1 MTTGP
6 IKRDCGR
13 CGHHGWPAASFPD
26 GYLCSP
32 CLTAAL
38 DIRGACPGCGTTRPL
53 PGRRP
58 GDQAP
63 LCRDCAGITRYFT
76 CLRCDYEGNLAHG
89 RLCHPCA
96 VAQAITEIFGRPSH
110 LTPALRSLA
119 EALAAAPNPAA
130 TARWLATR
138 HVRGLL
144 ADLVTGRLQLTH
156 QALAARPDWRSAI
169 YLRDLLVSCG
179 ALPATDRQLAD
190 YEGWVHRRLASLAGH
205 PHERLLRQFS
215 LWHQLP
221 RMRAKAA
228 TAPLRPSAGKYAEQR
243 FIQAENFL
251 AWTHALG
258 RQPARLTQADIDT
271 WHATA
276 AIHQKQGAR
285 SFLNWAMTARHI
297 PALQLPQLRFGKGE
311 AITQHRRLALLRRYI
326 TEENPPARLRAAA
339 CLMLLYAQPLSRIL
353 RLAVSDITH
362 GDDGQVHIR
371 FGHPPAPVPEPF
383 ASLLLQLIADRPAT
397 SSNWLFPGRNPGQP
411 AAYSTVF
418 TQLRALGFPMR
429 TARISA
435 LRQLVLQA
443 PAPVIAEALG
453 FHYTTTER
461 QHANAGATWNRYPT
475 GDHTTQ

>member
-1 MTTGP
+1 VTTGP

-13 CGHHGWPAASFPD
+13 CGRHGWPAASFPD

-53 PGRRP
+53 PGRHP
-58 GDQAP
+58 DGQAP
-63 LCRDCAGITRYFT
+63 ICRDCAGITRHFT
-76 CLRCDYEGNLAHG
+76 CLRCDYEGNLGPG
-89 RLCHPCA
+89 RICHPCA
-96 VAQAITEIFGRPSH
+96 RAQAITGIFGNGPI
-110 LTPALRSLA
+110 TAALQPLA

-130 TARWLATR
+130 TARWLGQPHIR
-138 HVRGLL
+138 SLL
-144 ADLVTGRLQLTH
+144 TDLTTGRLPLTH
-156 QALAARPDWRSAI
+156 QALATRPGWRNGI

-179 ALPATDRQLAD
+179 ALPPIDRQLAD
-190 YEGWVHRRLASLAGH
+190 YEGWLHRRLTGLAGH

-221 RMRAKAA
+221 KMRAKAA
-228 TAPLRPSAGKYAEQR
+228 TAPLRPSARKYAEQR

-251 AWTHALG
+251 TWAATLPRHPGA
-258 RQPARLTQADIDT
+258 LTQADIDT

-285 SFLNWAMTARHI
+285 SFLTWAMTAGHI
-297 PALQLPQLRFGKGE
+297 PHRQLPQLRFNKGE
-311 AITQHRRLALLRRYI
+311 AITQHRRLALLRRYL
-326 TEENPPARLRAAA
+326 TEEDAPARIRAIA
-339 CLMLLYAQPLSRIL
+339 CLMLLYAQPLSRVL
-353 RLAVSDITH
+353 RLTTSDITRD
-362 GDDGQVHIR
+362 DDGQTWIC

-383 ASLLLQLIADRPAT
+383 ATLLHQQTSDLPAGSGT
-397 SSNWLFPGRNPGQP
+397 WLFRGRNPGQP
-411 AAYSTVF
+411 AAYATVF
-418 TQLRALGFPMR
+418 TQLRDLGFPMR

-453 FHYTTTER
+453 FHHTTTQR
-461 QHANAGATWNRYPT
+461 QRANAAGTWIHYP
-475 GDHTTQ
+475 GSDHTK

>member
-1 MTTGP
+1 MTGGP
-6 IKRDCGR
+6 IKRTCGR
-13 CGHHGWPAASFPD
+13 CSRHGYPAAHFPD
-26 GYLCSP
+26 GYLCGR
-32 CLTAAL
+32 CLQAAL
-38 DIRGACPGCGTTRPL
+38 DIRGACPGCGTTRAL

-58 GDQAP
+58 ADQAP
-63 LCRDCAGITRYFT
+63 ICCDCAGISRYFT
-76 CLRCDYEGNLAHG
+76 CLRCNYEGNLARG

-96 VAQAITEIFGRPSH
+96 RAQAITEIFGRTSH
-110 LTPALRSLA
+110 LAPALQSVA
-119 EALAAAPNPAA
+119 DALAAAPNPAA
-130 TARWLATR
+130 TARWLSTR

-144 ADLVTGRLQLTH
+144 ADLITGRLPLTH
-156 QALAARPDWRSAI
+156 QALAASPDWHSAI

-179 ALPATDRQLAD
+179 ALPATDRQLAG
-190 YEGWVHRRLASLAGH
+190 YQGWVHRRLSGLAGH

-221 RMRAKAA
+221 RMRARAA

-251 AWTHALG
+251 SWTHALG
-258 RQPARLTQADIDT
+258 RQPAALTQADIDA

-297 PALQLPQLRFGKGE
+297 PALQLPQLRFAKGE
-311 AITQHRRLALLRRYI
+311 AITQHRRLALLRHYVTDDHAPTRI
-326 TEENPPARLRAAA
+326 RAIA
-339 CLMLLYAQPLSRIL
+339 CLMLLYAQPLSRVL
-353 RLAVSDITH
+353 RLTLSDITRS
-362 GDDGQVHIR
+362 DNGQVHIR

-383 ASLLLQLIADRPAT
+383 ASLLLHLIADRPAT
-397 SSNWLFPGRNPGQP
+397 STNWLFPGRNPGQP
-411 AAYSTVF
+411 AAYATIF
-418 TQLRALGFPMR
+418 TQLRGLGFPMR

-461 QHANAGATWNRYPT
+461 QHANAGATWNRYPAS
-475 GDHTTQ
+475 DHTK